1 MKWFYIRDSSA
12 TDTQLPQFTDVLEA
26 VPKKSWKNILSPD
39 EKPTVDRL
47 FERFLRIK
55 ESDGQTMIG
64 TEVAAVFLKRR
75 VQPIMSRAH
84 PMWLYSGPKD
94 ETRVNVAELSEKE
107 LLDEVRR
114 LTLFS
119 QEDSIPLISLQPPF
133 DADHPPTEVIFPFEF
148 VFNFAASTFII
159 SVILTRFFFDR
170 SL

>member
-1 MKWFYIRDSSA
+1 
-12 TDTQLPQFTDVLEA
+12 LEA
-26 VPKKSWKNILSPD
+26 VPRRSWKNILSPD
-39 EKPTVDRL
+39 EKSTTDRL

-84 PMWLYSGPKD
+84 PMWMYSGPKD
-94 ETRVNVAELSEKE
+94 ETRLNIVELSKKE

-119 QEDSIPLISLQPPF
+119 QEDSIPLISPQPPF
-133 DADHPPTEVIFPFEF
+133 DADHLPTKVNIFLCALIDLFLSIFSIVI
-148 VFNFAASTFII
+148 
-159 SVILTRFFFDR
+159 ILT
-170 SL
+170 